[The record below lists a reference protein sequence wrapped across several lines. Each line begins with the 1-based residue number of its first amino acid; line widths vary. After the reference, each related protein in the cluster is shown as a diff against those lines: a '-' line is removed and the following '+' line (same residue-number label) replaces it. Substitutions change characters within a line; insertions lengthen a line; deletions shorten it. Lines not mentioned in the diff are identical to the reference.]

1 MTPPLVTK
9 KRDSENPN
17 PALKTYFGLVTT
29 AAITAATA
37 AAAAV
42 FTTRTTAATAAA
54 ASRTLFARTGH
65 VDREGATVELLT
77 VQRVNG
83 LLRFIGAAHGDETE
97 TTRTAAHAIHH
108 QIGFDDG
115 AVRGE
120 RVRQVVFSGVEGK
133 ISDKQFCA
141 HVMLIL
147 SETNSALFQTVP
159 DCRVSNH
166 H

>member
-9 KRDSENPN
+9 KRDSGNPN
-17 PALKTYFGLVTT
+17 PALKNYAGLVTT
-29 AAITAATA
+29 AAITTATA
-37 AAAAV
+37 AATAV
-42 FTTRTTAATAAA
+42 FTTRTPAAA
-54 ASRTLFARTGH
+54 AAAGRTLFARTGH
-65 VDREGATVELLT
+65 VNREGATIELLT

-83 LLRFIGAAHGDETE
+83 FLRFFGAAHGDETE
-97 TTRTAAHAIHH
+97 TPRTAAHAVHH
-108 QIGFDDG
+108 QVGFDDR
-115 AVRGE
+115 AVRGK
-120 RVRQVVFSGVEGK
+120 RVGEVVFSSVEGK

-147 SETNSALFQTVP
+147 SETDSALFQTVP